1 MAPLT
6 TQYGYDFDASNSQQ
20 IEDENG
26 NRTTLRGLKTT
37 HTDPNGHLTTTT
49 GYDSQK
55 RPTSI
60 LFSDG
65 TLASYTYDTG
75 LKGKVTQLQLSGPE
89 SQSITYI
96 YDAFGNVI
104 NQTKSLGGDTFSL
117 EYTFDDSGLMQKS
130 KDPLTN
136 KWQEFTYDG
145 MGRLT
150 QITFPINGSRTPVV
164 NNIQYNNANLILSYD
179 LPLQSITRTQTFHPQ
194 NDLITQIEVKG
205 PTYMTYASWD
215 EADRANQLNRL
226 DLPQYRQTGIIT
238 GNALPYF
245 TQSYRY
251 DLAGNRT
258 QMIHK
263 EPKDTTTFT
272 YEYDKQNQLTA
283 FGTAVNDADPIVQH
297 YSYDVQGNR
306 TQLTQP
312 NTQVNI
318 TIDPKAN
325 HPTDF
330 WFGLAKSEQSWAEL
344 TYDKNGNRLT
354 KTLKSNANPNMAQ
367 SLYTY
372 DDRNRMTTYTLN
384 GIPLL
389 THKYQFSGPRYEKKE
404 TQPNGTTVTRFYNDD
419 SLRLLSEKVTDT
431 TGQKAYSYIY
441 MGTQKLARISQNESS
456 KKDEVSY
463 FLTDALGSATFITYH
478 HTASPNDALRIT
490 ESLLDPWGNSV
501 KNGFFNQT
509 KVQDFTG
516 KAVDEASSLYDFG
529 FRFYDPFLATWIG
542 KDLVPADHS
551 APLSLNPFLFCLN
564 NPVRFVDPDGRDYEA
579 GPMQG
584 WSFESA
590 FSFAFQMDYG
600 ESGKT
605 FIEKAP
611 DRISHLLAF
620 LGNQALG
627 MGGDMIQAVPS
638 SVYST
643 VELATL
649 VDSPPTSK
657 LAGYLGATKT
667 FLDYKEGVITKQEFN
682 QAIHSHPIA

>member
-1 MAPLT
+1 
-6 TQYGYDFDASNSQQ
+6 
-20 IEDENG
+20 
-26 NRTTLRGLKTT
+26 
-37 HTDPNGHLTTTT
+37 
-49 GYDSQK
+49 
-55 RPTSI
+55 
-60 LFSDG
+60 
-65 TLASYTYDTG
+65 
-75 LKGKVTQLQLSGPE
+75 
-89 SQSITYI
+89 
-96 YDAFGNVI
+96 
-104 NQTKSLGGDTFSL
+104 
-117 EYTFDDSGLMQKS
+117 
-130 KDPLTN
+130 
-136 KWQEFTYDG
+136 

-150 QITFPINGSRTPVV
+150 QITFPINGSRTPIVT
-164 NNIQYNNANLILSYD
+164 NIQYNNANLILSYD
-179 LPLQSITRTQTFHPQ
+179 LPLQSITRTQTFDPK
-194 NDLITQIEVKG
+194 NDFITQIEVKG

-215 EADRANQLNRL
+215 DADRANQLNRL

-325 HPTDF
+325 HPNDF

-344 TYDKNGNRLT
+344 TYDKNGNRLS

-384 GIPLL
+384 GTQLL

-441 MGTQKLARISQNESS
+441 LGNQKLARISQNESS

-551 APLSLNPFLFCLN
+551 APLTLNEYLYALG
-564 NPVRFVDPDGRDYEA
+564 NPLRWVDPDGRLSIFVHGTWSSVDQADPSFIKGLSQTFGENIYLLSWSGGNTKEA
-579 GPMQG
+579 RHEGA
-584 WSFESA
+584 E
-590 FSFAFQMDYG
+590 
-600 ESGKT
+600 
-605 FIEKAP
+605 
-611 DRISHLLAF
+611 
-620 LGNQALG
+620 ALG
-627 MGGDMIQAVPS
+627 KYINAHKFAEGEKLNIVAHSHGGNVVKDMTQSLNLVKKID
-638 SVYST
+638 T
-643 VELATL
+643 LA
-649 VDSPPTSK
+649 
-657 LAGYLGATKT
+657 YLGTPHRSDYQ
-667 FLDYKEGVITKQEFN
+667 LDFKDISKGAKILNMYDLKDQVQLHGGPWGGSADRLINYGKNLQIN
-682 QAIHSHPIA
+682 SSLGPIDSHTTLDSLQTWNLGLSFFK